1 MMNNTEL
8 SNENDQIMKDRNYLM
23 INNTDLSNELI
34 QD

>member
-1 MMNNTEL
+1 MNNTEL